1 MKAIKFKNEI
11 VILDNAHKI
20 ELVNLGTGAK
30 SNPNQYVIN
39 IHFNNN
45 TFDTLKVGESAK
57 EAEAVMTDIFNI
69 LREN

>member
-39 IHFNNN
+39 IYLNNN
-45 TFDTLKVGESAK
+45 TFDTLKVGENAK
-57 EAEAVMTDIFNI
+57 EAEMVMTDIFNI